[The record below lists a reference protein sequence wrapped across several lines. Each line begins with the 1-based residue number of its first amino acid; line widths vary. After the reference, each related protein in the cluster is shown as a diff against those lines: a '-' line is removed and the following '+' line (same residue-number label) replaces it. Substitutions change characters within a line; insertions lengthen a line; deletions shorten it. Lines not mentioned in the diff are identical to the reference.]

1 MQYSDIIHIK
11 FFKNFKVKFF
21 SFLCALFLWF
31 YIVSG
36 NIFEHSFDVPVR
48 IKNKPEGWVVAKEIP
63 SKVKAKFKG
72 KGKHFLS
79 FQYDEKFIE
88 LDLKGKTQTIR
99 FNIQPDMIRGINND
113 LEIQPL
119 EDIHPDTII
128 VQLDRFMRK
137 KVPIQSKLEIKE
149 LNGYTQVGDVQFD
162 VDSITISGPRLKVN
176 QINNVYTEYVE
187 YNRVVK
193 DLSGKVKIEPSK
205 FSTVHYSLNTVH
217 FKVDIQR
224 IGEIVFNRIPVK
236 LINVPKDIEVK
247 AIPSTL
253 SLKLQG
259 GVDLLNSIEK
269 EDILAHI
276 DFSTRFR
283 YQLDKIPATILVPDD
298 INFTDVK
305 PQYFELVVER

>member
-1 MQYSDIIHIK
+1 MQYSELIYYK

-31 YIVSG
+31 YIVSD
-36 NIFEHSFDVPVR
+36 NVFNYTFDVPVR
-48 IKNKPEGWVVAKEIP
+48 IKNKPEGWVLAETIP
-63 SKVKAKFKG
+63 SKVKVRFKG

-88 LDLKGKTQTIR
+88 LDLMKRTQTSR
-99 FNIQPDMIRGINND
+99 FKIKSEMIKGINSD
-113 LEIQPL
+113 LDIKPL
-119 EDIHPDTII
+119 SDISPDTIV

-137 KVPIQSKLEIKE
+137 KVPIHSKLEINE
-149 LNGYTQVGDVQFD
+149 LNGYTQVGEVKF
-162 VDSITISGPRLKVN
+162 VIDSITISGPRLKVN
-176 QINNVYTEYVE
+176 QISNVYTDHVIYD
-187 YNRVVK
+187 RVVK

-205 FSTVHYSLNTVH
+205 YNTVTYSVNTVH

-224 IGEIVFNRIPVK
+224 IGEVIFDRIPVR
-236 LINVPKDIEVK
+236 LTNVPNGIKVK
-247 AIPSTL
+247 VVPSTL

-259 GVDLLNSIEK
+259 GVDILNSIEEK
-269 EDILAHI
+269 DISALI

-283 YQLDKIPATILVPDD
+283 YKRDEIPATIQVPDY

-305 PQYFELVVER
+305 PHYFELVVER